1 MTEVERLVQRFL
13 DQELSPEERMA
24 FVVRLGRDA
33 ALRERVL
40 VLEQVLLEA
49 SRLPRPVVPD
59 DFVSG
64 VLARTMSPEPAW
76 RRLLD
81 ALRAPRTL
89 RWNLAGAMAAACLV
103 VLVVGGGV
111 VGLLSGGSTVA
122 GNGAQATPVLVR
134 LVVVQP
140 GAMTVAAAGDF
151 NGWDP
156 AQTPLEPTANGAW
169 SVTLPLEPGRYEY
182 MFVVDGE
189 DWIVDP
195 FAVEQSDD
203 GFGAQNAVLEVRPP
217 TELSL

>member
-1 MTEVERLVQRFL
+1 
-13 DQELSPEERMA
+13 MA

>member
-1 MTEVERLVQRFL
+1 VQRFL

>member
-1 MTEVERLVQRFL
+1 
-13 DQELSPEERMA
+13 
-24 FVVRLGRDA
+24 
-33 ALRERVL
+33 VL

-64 VLARTMSPEPAW
+64 VLARTMLPEPAW
-76 RRLLD
+76 RRLLE